1 MKNLINFRN
10 EFGFTLIE
18 LLIVIGIIGILT
30 AISTIAY
37 SSVTKNSRDQR
48 RKVDIEQVRSA
59 LEMYRSNQVNGNY
72 PSNSEYYTQLT
83 PTTYISLLEPNYIA
97 KLPSDPGTK
106 LVTTYTYAAIPSGC
120 NNNLTPPPATVFC
133 TSYLLTVP
141 NMEMNGLD
149 YVIGP
154 TYTDGIYQ

>member
-18 LLIVIGIIGILT
+18 LLVVIGIIGILT

-59 LEMYRSNQVNGNY
+59 LEMYRSNQVNANY
-72 PSNSEYYTQLT
+72 PTNSQYFSGNA
-83 PTTYISLLEPNYIA
+83 TTYTSVLEPNYIA
-97 KLPSDPGTK
+97 KLPSDPGSK
-106 LVTTYTYAAIPSGC
+106 LVTTYIYAAIPSGC

-154 TYTDGIYQ
+154 TYTDGVYE